1 MRADEVYE
9 RCLTRTV
16 RSDERQ
22 ELALLHDEIH
32 AVAGEGFA
40 ELFAQINGLQQDS
53 HDFTFS
59 SDLVASRDSAP
70 TMPVG
75 RTMTSR
81 TSTVPSKACQ
91 YSVVAT
97 A

>member
-1 MRADEVYE
+1 MCADEVYE
-9 RCLTRTV
+9 GGLACAV
-16 RSDERQ
+16 RSNQRQ
-22 ELALLHDEIH
+22 ELALVDDEIH
-32 AVAGEGFA
+32 AVAGAGFA
-40 ELFAQINGLQQDS
+40 ELLAQINCLQQDR
-53 HDFTFS
+53 HDFTFN
-59 SDLVASRDSAP
+59 SDLVASHDSAP

-75 RTMTSR
+75 STMTSR

>member
-9 RCLTRTV
+9 RGLACAV

-22 ELALLHDEIH
+22 ELALVHDEIH
-32 AVAGEGFA
+32 AVAGAGFA
-40 ELFAQINGLQQDS
+40 ELFAQINGLQQNC
-53 HDFTFS
+53 HDFTFGLS
-59 SDLVASRDSAP
+59 LLASCDSAP

-75 RTMTSR
+75 KTMTSS

>member
-9 RCLTRTV
+9 RGLACAV

-22 ELALLHDEIH
+22 ELALVDDEIH
-32 AVAGEGFA
+32 AVAGAGFT
-40 ELFAQINGLQQDS
+40 ELFAQINGLQQDR

-75 RTMTSR
+75 RAMTSR